1 MKRLLLLLLALVSFV
16 GFAQDVEY
24 MKKIRSLDEQ
34 GAIDVATEI
43 ASMTRGDFELDLSKE
58 TKQGYFVRFLTKG
71 IDKDVVL
78 ASPEKYPDDIIKVY
92 FERFKQGDNKALE
105 IEGTTQYNLHSVRF
119 NYLDL
124 FPYWQKYFAPNATLE
139 DTIEDYKLQESR
151 YEADNVHWLYKFKP
165 ETPSS
170 KLWLFRRF
178 Y

>member
-43 ASMTRGDFELDLSKE
+43 SSMTRGDFELDLSKE

-78 ASPEKYPDDIIKVY
+78 ASPEKYPDDIFKVS
-92 FERFKQGDNKALE
+92 FMKFKQGENKALE
-105 IEGTTQYNLHSVRF
+105 IEGTTVYRLNTVEF

-139 DTIEDYKLQESR
+139 GTIEDYKSQESR
-151 YEADNVHWLYKFKP
+151 YQAENVHWLYKFKP
-165 ETPSS
+165 NTLGS
-170 KLWLFRRF
+170 KRWNLVEF